1 MKTLAATA
9 LMFLAGAAIMALM
22 KNLPDGRS
30 FDILR
35 LAVVVPSAAAVYV
48 LAAKFLHIEMLSL
61 LTGGSPKHLK

>member
-1 MKTLAATA
+1 
-9 LMFLAGAAIMALM
+9 MALM

-30 FDILR
+30 SDILR

-61 LTGGSPKHLK
+61 FTGGR